1 MFKLLSQNVSGM
13 FFRIVKAMFINTN
26 IYVKI
31 NNCKR
36 PIFFKSNVSVLQGDN
51 VSPRFFNL
59 YISDLK
65 AFLGVDNDTPKLVST
80 PINCLMYADDL
91 VLMSRSELGLQILLN
106 TLGKYCRIWRK
117 EVDIEKPK
125 P

>member
-1 MFKLLSQNVSGM
+1 MLKLIIAKDQSFSRVM
-13 FFRIVKAMFINTN
+13 
-26 IYVKI
+26 
-31 NNCKR
+31 
-36 PIFFKSNVSVLQGDN
+36 SVCSMLALD
-51 VSPRFFNL
+51 FFNL

-106 TLGKYCRIWRK
+106 RLGKYCRIWQK